1 MNHGGSLVIR
11 IPPAVRKILSAE
23 LGDSLIFDIA
33 PGRDTVIVAAIK
45 GGRDSAGCRR
55 TG

>member
-1 MNHGGSLVIR
+1 MNSGGSLVVR
-11 IPPAVRKILSAE
+11 IPPVIRKILSAE

-45 GGRDSAGCRR
+45 GSCDSAGSRR
-55 TG
+55 SG